1 MVSALLGFMA
11 VSGVLGKWNLAR
23 LRVELV
29 PPDEIYDGVATLV
42 KVTLINERRWLPAFF
57 MEIWLDSQKTFFPLV
72 EAGYGQGKNLT
83 MTFNGRGEHAPA
95 QSVVR
100 SRFPVNF
107 FIRELGVEISGPILV
122 FPRPVACQM
131 PLQADPGGYRGARHS
146 QHKGESGD
154 ITRIRDYQGGE
165 PLKQIH
171 WKLTARHDQLKIKEL
186 SAASRAPVV
195 LDLQSLAG
203 ATLEQRLS
211 SATWLVNELT
221 RNGRA
226 VGLKGRDMEISPD
239 LGRRHRLLLLQI
251 LAHYGQDKDAA

>member
-11 VSGVLGKWNLAR
+11 ISGVLGKWNLAR
-23 LRVELV
+23 IRVELV
-29 PPDEIYDGVATLV
+29 PPDEIYDGVSTLV
-42 KVTLINERRWLPAFF
+42 KVALINERSWLPAFF
-57 MEIWLDSQKTFFPLV
+57 MEVWLDNQKLLFPLV
-72 EAGYGQGKNLT
+72 DAGQGERKNLT
-83 MTFNGRGEHAPA
+83 MTFNGRGEHPPA
-95 QSVVR
+95 QPVVK

-107 FIRELGVEISGPILV
+107 FIRELGVVTSRPILV

-146 QHKGESGD
+146 QLKGESGD

-186 SAASRAPVV
+186 SAVSRAPVI
-195 LDLQSLAG
+195 LDLQTLSG
-203 ATLEQRLS
+203 ANLEQRLS
-211 SATWLVNELT
+211 SATWLVNELS

-239 LGRRHRLLLLQI
+239 LGQRHRLLLLQI
-251 LAHYGQDKDAA
+251 LAYYGQDKDAA